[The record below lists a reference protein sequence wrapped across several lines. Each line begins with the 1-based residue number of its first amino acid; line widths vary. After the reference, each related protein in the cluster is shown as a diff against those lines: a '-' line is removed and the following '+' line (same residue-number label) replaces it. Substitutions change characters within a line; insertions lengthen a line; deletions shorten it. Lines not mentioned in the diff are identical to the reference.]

1 MPQAVSSA
9 VEVPAPT
16 HLPAAPHDLSA
27 PLPVEMAAS
36 QRTSNAVSR
45 ETSVR
50 GGEPPVK
57 PHQAHQALRDEPQGT
72 RRHGDGRHQ
81 AQVQPRAEAAAL
93 KRKATAVHAPRQGG
107 TQMART
113 TAAGRSAKAVPKAQ
127 AAAATRAQRAAV
139 LAKASRATPKREA
152 AAAGRRAKA
161 GERMASKAAKAS
173 KSAAHGRVAPAVP
186 RAHRTQA

>member
-9 VEVPAPT
+9 VQVPAPT

-50 GGEPPVK
+50 GGEPPAK

-93 KRKATAVHAPRQGG
+93 KRKATEGHAPRQGG
-107 TQMART
+107 TQVART

-127 AAAATRAQRAAV
+127 AAAA
-139 LAKASRATPKREA
+139 
-152 AAAGRRAKA
+152 GRRAKA
-161 GERMASKAAKAS
+161 GERVASKAAKAS